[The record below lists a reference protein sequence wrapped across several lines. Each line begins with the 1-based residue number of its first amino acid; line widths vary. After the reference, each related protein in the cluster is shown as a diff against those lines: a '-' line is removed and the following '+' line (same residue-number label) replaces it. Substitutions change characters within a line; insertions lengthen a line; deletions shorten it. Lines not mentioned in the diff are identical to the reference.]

1 MPNWKKVVV
10 SGSNADL
17 NKLKAASYFVPLTG
31 SGSVPNKA
39 YAIPFLDTSSGD
51 LYDTFYQDNQNKLF
65 WYPAG
70 GLNVI
75 GNITA
80 GGANS
85 FVTASNIIASTSLTG
100 SNLHVNSLGVGTS
113 ETRILVSDTSGNKKV
128 KLDLKVM

>member
-31 SGSVPNKA
+31 SGSVPAKA

-80 GGANS
+80 GGTNS
-85 FVTASNIIASTSLTG
+85 FITASKMIVSTAFTG
-100 SNLHVNSLGVGTS
+100 SNLHIKYNWSRFS
-113 ETRILVSDTSGNKKV
+113 SDVCK
-128 KLDLKVM
+128 